1 VNTKEATVDQALSD
15 VRVLDLTHHLA
26 GPYCTKLLADYG
38 ADVIKVERP
47 GSGDVARSMGPFF
60 RDQPHIEKSGLFL
73 YLNTNKRSITL
84 NLKTET
90 GRNILEKLASRAE
103 IVVES
108 FSPRVMPSLG
118 LDYETLERINPKLVM
133 TSISNFGQT
142 GPYRNFK
149 ASDIIEYGMGGEMC
163 STGWPDRYPLKLGG
177 TVVLFS
183 ASLVA
188 AAATMG
194 AFYGSRYRG
203 MGQHVDVSIMETQMG
218 TVDRRAPSLI
228 AYQYCNDIN
237 LRSPPAGFG
246 LELVPPFNPCAD
258 GYFNCT
264 VGIVFWD
271 RLVRMLGDPRFED
284 SRYSPPWSDAALKA
298 EFDETWIPWCMERS
312 KGEIA
317 QTMQDAEIV
326 CTPINDASDVLA
338 DPQLAE
344 REFMVEIDHPSTDR
358 IKYPG
363 APFKMSETP
372 WRVTRRAPMLGEH
385 NDEVYGDLGYSKDD
399 LMMLSEANV
408 I

>member
-1 VNTKEATVDQALSD
+1 MDQALSGIK
-15 VRVLDLTHHLA
+15 VLDLTHHLA

-47 GSGDVARSMGPFF
+47 GDGDVTRKIGPFLG
-60 RDQPHIEKSGLFL
+60 DDPQPEKSGTFL
-73 YLNTNKRSITL
+73 YLNMNKRGITL

-90 GRNILEKLASRAE
+90 GKAIFRELVSGAD
-103 IVVES
+103 IVVEN
-108 FSPRVMPSLG
+108 FSPRVMPGLG
-118 LDYETLERINPKLVM
+118 LDYETLENINPRLVM

-163 STGWPDRYPLKLGG
+163 STGWPDRYPLKLGS

-194 AFYGSRYRG
+194 AFYGSRYQG
-203 MGQHVDVSIMETQMG
+203 IGQHVDVSIMETQMG

-228 AYQYCNDIN
+228 AYQYCNDVN
-237 LRSPPAGFG
+237 LRSPPAGYG
-246 LELVPPFNPCAD
+246 VELVPPFNPCAD

-271 RLVRMLGDPRFED
+271 RLVKMLGDPRFED
-284 SRYSPPWSDAALKA
+284 PRFSPPWSDIDLKE

-312 KGEIA
+312 KREIA
-317 QTMQDAEIV
+317 QTMQEAEIV
-326 CTPINDASDVLA
+326 CTPINDASDILA
-338 DPQLAE
+338 DPQLVE
-344 REFMVEIDHPSTDR
+344 REFFVDIEHPVAGEL
-358 IKYPG
+358 KYPG
-363 APFKMSETP
+363 AAFKMSETP
-372 WRVTRRAPMLGEH
+372 WQSRRPAPMFGEH
-385 NDEVYGDLGYSKDD
+385 NEEVYKDLGYSKED
-399 LMMLSEANV
+399 LASLREANV